1 MTLHAAIEA
10 LKRPRRVGSFITK
23 EKQVEII
30 ESGKSAVAQIG
41 EDFVNNPIAEKTPN
55 PPAVKS
61 RQSSHVA
68 QQLSPLAMGSW
79 KGPLIS

>member
-55 PPAVKS
+55 PPAVKTGNRHTS
-61 RQSSHVA
+61 LSSCRPW
-68 QQLSPLAMGSW
+68 PLARGR
-79 KGPLIS
+79 GR